1 MQAND
6 DLRLLLADAPPPD
19 LADLPAVIDGLPPRA
34 QLAVARLILLLLL
47 YVDAAPEE
55 LLQEVDAISLY
66 GLEPHDQLERL
77 EELLDRW
84 TPRH

>member
-19 LADLPAVIDGLPPRA
+19 LADLPETIDGLPPRA
-34 QLAVARLILLLLL
+34 RLAVARLISLLLL
-47 YVDAAPEE
+47 YVEAAPEE
-55 LLQEVDAISLY
+55 LLREVDAISLY
-66 GLEPHDQLERL
+66 GLDPRDQLQRL

-84 TPRH
+84 TPKH

>member
-34 QLAVARLILLLLL
+34 RLAVARLIALLLL
-47 YVDAAPEE
+47 YVESAPEE
-55 LLQEVDAISLY
+55 LLREVDAISLY

-77 EELLDRW
+77 EELLERW
-84 TPRH
+84 SPKH